1 MANQIGVWLDGTKA
15 VVVKPVTGTITEVLA
30 NIDNKVHHGGE
41 GKRSAP
47 VRGMQVNLEKKFDE
61 RKKHQTHD
69 YLKDVIS
76 ELKAADEIY
85 VFGPSKMKTN
95 LKAEILK
102 DKVLKDKLR
111 GVESADSLTNNQI
124 VAAVKKYF
132 SLEKKIPAKSA
143 IKRAVA
149 KKQAAKKLAPK
160 KAVVKK
166 KNNR

>member
-30 NIDNKVHHGGE
+30 NIDNKVHHANE
-41 GKRSAP
+41 GKRTAL
-47 VRGMQVNLEKKFDE
+47 VRGQRVNMEKKFDE

-69 YLKDVIS
+69 YLKDVMA

-85 VFGPSKMKTN
+85 VFGPAKMKTN

-102 DKVLKDKLR
+102 DKILKNKLR

-149 KKQAAKKLAPK
+149 KKEAAKKLAPK
-160 KAVVKK
+160 KAPAKN

>member
-1 MANQIGVWLDGTKA
+1 A
-15 VVVKPVTGTITEVLA
+15 
-30 NIDNKVHHGGE
+30 
-41 GKRSAP
+41 
-47 VRGMQVNLEKKFDE
+47 
-61 RKKHQTHD
+61 
-69 YLKDVIS
+69 

-85 VFGPSKMKTN
+85 VFGPAKMKTN

-102 DKVLKDKLR
+102 DKILKNKLR

-149 KKQAAKKLAPK
+149 KKEAAKKLAPK
-160 KAVVKK
+160 KAPAKK